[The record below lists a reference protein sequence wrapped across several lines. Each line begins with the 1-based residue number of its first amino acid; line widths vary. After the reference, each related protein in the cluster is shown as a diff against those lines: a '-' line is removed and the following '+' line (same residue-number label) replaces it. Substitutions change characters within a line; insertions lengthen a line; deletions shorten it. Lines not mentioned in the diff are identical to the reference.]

1 MTDNADRVVFFTRR
15 PNLSTDVA
23 LIRLL
28 ASELMS
34 ICYTSQQTLY
44 TENTDYAECYVQ
56 QYTRHIHSTHVEHCT
71 VPWTK
76 HGTVLN

>member
-1 MTDNADRVVFFTRR
+1 MADNAGSVVVSITSS
-15 PNLSTDVA
+15 NLSTDVT
-23 LIRLL
+23 LIGLL

-44 TENTDYAECYVQ
+44 TENIDYAECYVQ
-56 QYTRHIHSTHVEHCT
+56 QYMRHIHSTHVEHCT
-71 VPWTK
+71 VPWMK